1 MSAPELVTMPLDE
14 EEIARIDAMAKS
26 HGITREEMIV
36 KLLRIGLSLL
46 EGKGQGIPDRGKEGE
61 L

>member
-1 MSAPELVTMPLDE
+1 VSAPELVTMPLDE

-46 EGKGQGIPDRGKEGE
+46 EGKGQGIRDRGKEGE